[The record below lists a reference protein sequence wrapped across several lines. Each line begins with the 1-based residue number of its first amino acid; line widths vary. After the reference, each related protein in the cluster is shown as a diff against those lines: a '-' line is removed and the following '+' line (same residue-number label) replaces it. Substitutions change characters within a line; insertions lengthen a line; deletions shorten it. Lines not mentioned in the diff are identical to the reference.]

1 MKTLEKRIQEG
12 DELIEDDTQTKS
24 DAAFRNRRR
33 YSRNP
38 FDLYTEIMEGP

>member
-12 DELIEDDTQTKS
+12 DELIEDD
-24 DAAFRNRRR
+24 AAFKNRRR
-33 YSRNP
+33 YSRNNP